1 MSLSV
6 VVGDSLAKSF
16 GLWQVYDVVDDTT
29 YIPDDV
35 LMQDL
40 WAATHCLY
48 LGRGGGCGVAQ
59 PYEETREQVAA
70 RIRNCATVYT
80 DLRLEGY
87 RLIA

>member
-16 GLWQVYDVVDDTT
+16 GLWQVYDVVDATT

-48 LGRGGGCGVAQ
+48 LGRGLALLKVVVW
-59 PYEETREQVAA
+59 RSHMK
-70 RIRNCATVYT
+70 
-80 DLRLEGY
+80 RLAS
-87 RLIA
+87 R

>member
-16 GLWQVYDVVDDTT
+16 GLGQVYDAVDATT

-48 LGRGGGCGVAQ
+48 LGRGAWYC
-59 PYEETREQVAA
+59 
-70 RIRNCATVYT
+70 
-80 DLRLEGY
+80 
-87 RLIA
+87 